1 MYFDVVKLEANRRFV
16 AERAN
21 SKDFDIKDWGRG
33 LTALQKGFME
43 AYLKRNGLLLS

>member
-1 MYFDVVKLEANRRFV
+1 MYFDVVKLEANRRLV
-16 AERAN
+16 AERAS

-43 AYLKRNGLLLS
+43 AHLKRKGLLPH